1 MHPDPLVSS
10 RSHSDRIFN
19 VPMFHFFPS
28 RLFVGTS
35 RALQIPTL
43 APIGDAGL
51 CTIAQVFRTGPLYL
65 GLDTPRMTHASQT
78 VGPGDDPNPRE
89 RRDMLLYAQTW
100 LPLVTITLTAAIFFT
115 IASFMIARAR
125 P

>member
-65 GLDTPRMTHASQT
+65 GPDTPRMTHASQWLDQ
-78 VGPGDDPNPRE
+78 GAIRIRE
-89 RRDMLLYAQTW
+89 RRHMLLYAQTW

>member
-1 MHPDPLVSS
+1 
-10 RSHSDRIFN
+10 
-19 VPMFHFFPS
+19 MFHFFPS

-65 GLDTPRMTHASQT
+65 GPDTPRMTGASPS
-78 VGPGDDPNPRE
+78 VGPGGAIRI
-89 RRDMLLYAQTW
+89 RGSRDMLLYAQTW

>member
-1 MHPDPLVSS
+1 MPAHRLDQGAI
-10 RSHSDRIFN
+10 RI
-19 VPMFHFFPS
+19 
-28 RLFVGTS
+28 
-35 RALQIPTL
+35 
-43 APIGDAGL
+43 
-51 CTIAQVFRTGPLYL
+51 
-65 GLDTPRMTHASQT
+65 
-78 VGPGDDPNPRE
+78 RE